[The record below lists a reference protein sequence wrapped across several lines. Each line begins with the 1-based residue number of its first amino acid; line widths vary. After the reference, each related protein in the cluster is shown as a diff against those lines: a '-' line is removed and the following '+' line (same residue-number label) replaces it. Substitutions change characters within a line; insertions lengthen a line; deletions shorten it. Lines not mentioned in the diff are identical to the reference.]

1 MDQDWSTLT
10 DNFELETGS
19 GNKQVD
25 GSSQNITF
33 ITEQLATY
41 SESKLVTEETS
52 SKPILTTIETPP
64 LYQAVNESNENIG
77 IFLPD
82 SDFDEIDSSNIEFTD
97 DVFILSRI
105 ESDLSDHKYFTYID
119 PKHFAQLNKTTQ
131 NSMTTDESPL
141 FTVPAEAWQI
151 DMALEI
157 DDIKVTSMAN
167 FDNLTPDET
176 NTEASKIDMALE
188 IDDIEVTSM
197 ANFDNLTPDETNTE
211 ASKIDMALEIND
223 IEVTSMVNFGNLT
236 TDETTI
242 VPTTTSISNGDF
254 DDLPFTIPDDFV
266 DVLDDL
272 IDLSQM
278 DSRSDSCSSRFCNVT
293 EWASHDKPSGTGDH
307 ERFRL
312 VKIKINY
319 RF

>member
-151 DMALEI
+151 DMSLEI
-157 DDIKVTSMAN
+157 DDIK
-167 FDNLTPDET
+167 
-176 NTEASKIDMALE
+176 
-188 IDDIEVTSM
+188 VTSM

>member
-188 IDDIEVTSM
+188 I
-197 ANFDNLTPDETNTE
+197 
-211 ASKIDMALEIND
+211 ND